1 MKKFFNY
8 FSNIAVNCFRNVIFQ
23 YFPTFGLP
31 EDYRMVSRI
40 WIRLA
45 GQEDIVVLRNSLIVV
60 CIFVAFMI
68 AEVFHEFC
76 GSISQMQRDGEI
88 PGLSLTASIA
98 APIALYAELLFGEL
112 AR

>member
-45 GQEDIVVLRNSLIVV
+45 GQEDIVVLRNSPYSRVHICSLKD
-60 CIFVAFMI
+60 
-68 AEVFHEFC
+68 
-76 GSISQMQRDGEI
+76 SR
-88 PGLSLTASIA
+88 GLS
-98 APIALYAELLFGEL
+98 
-112 AR
+112 